1 MPVLFSK
8 ILRPLLRGLFHPAS
22 RFPADP
28 RAVFLLVLSVFVGM
42 TALILDAAP
51 KTLNSVLPHW
61 AVLIWG
67 VLLTVGSIVTLAGM
81 TRQTAGGIIA
91 EQIGSVTVGAT
102 TVFYAVVG
110 LKVSGVDVL
119 QPVGIVLAWGLSCF
133 IRWIQLQLLIHD
145 AHQLKIEDAVEAEVA
160 RRLDLREA

>member
-1 MPVLFSK
+1 MPAFFEK

-28 RAVFLLVLSVFVGM
+28 RAIFLLGLSVFVGM

-51 KTLNSVLPHW
+51 ATLNSVLPHW
-61 AVLIWG
+61 AVIIWG
-67 VLLTVGSIVTLAGM
+67 ALLTAGSVVTLAGM
-81 TRQTAGGIIA
+81 TRQTVGGIIA

-102 TVFYAVVG
+102 TVFYAAVG
-110 LKVSGVDVL
+110 LKVSGIDVL

-133 IRWIQLQLLIHD
+133 IRWIQLQLLLLD
-145 AHQLKIEDAVEAEVA
+145 AHQLKVEDAVESEVR
-160 RRLDLREA
+160 RRLDEES